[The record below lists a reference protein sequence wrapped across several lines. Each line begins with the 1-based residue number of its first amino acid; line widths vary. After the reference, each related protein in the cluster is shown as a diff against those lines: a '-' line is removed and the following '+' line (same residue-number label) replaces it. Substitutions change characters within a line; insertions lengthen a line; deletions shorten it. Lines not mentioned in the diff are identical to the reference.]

1 MQNTLLNFL
10 SLNKQ
15 KAPPNVVL
23 NPRKC
28 FRKGM
33 EEQKAAVD
41 EELVDLPDLIPQA
54 DDEPQTDDEEVME
67 ITDREDE
74 GQFPLSQLKNKQK
87 VETTFFCKCSRKLP

>member
-41 EELVDLPDLIPQA
+41 DAELVDMPGLNPQL
-54 DDEPQTDDEEVME
+54 DDEEVIY
-67 ITDREDE
+67 ITDSEDE

-87 VETTFFCKCSRKLP
+87 VDTTFFCKCSRKLP